1 MTFGGFCKIIQNR
14 VNRDSLWIMG
24 KILPTENLSQIFFRS
39 DLALNSYFLF
49 KLEGL
54 FQTLNYAH

>member
-14 VNRDSLWIMG
+14 IHRDSLWIMG
-24 KILPTENLSQIFFRS
+24 KILPTENVNQIFFRS

-54 FQTLNYAH
+54 F